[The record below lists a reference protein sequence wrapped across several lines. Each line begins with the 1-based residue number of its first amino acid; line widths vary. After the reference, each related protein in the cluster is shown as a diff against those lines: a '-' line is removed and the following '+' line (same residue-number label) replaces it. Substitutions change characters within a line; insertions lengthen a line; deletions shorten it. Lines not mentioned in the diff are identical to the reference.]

1 MIVGDGPA
9 MRGYNCNEQ
18 FLPLSTDCR
27 ETNLE
32 VQEETEPGA
41 KKDPG
46 LKMEISE
53 INAGSKT
60 SSVKD
65 QSGTEVQDVILC
77 KARQRVV
84 VCSSLVG
91 RPTRCSLL
99 FLFGFLF

>member
-1 MIVGDGPA
+1 

-41 KKDPG
+41 KKDSG
-46 LKMEISE
+46 WKMEISE
-53 INAGSKT
+53 INAGSKI

-65 QSGTEVQDVILC
+65 QSGTKVQRAMVCNSLNEVGWSWC
-77 KARQRVV
+77 
-84 VCSSLVG
+84 LVG
-91 RPTRCSLL
+91 RREK
-99 FLFGFLF
+99 

>member
-41 KKDPG
+41 KKTPG
-46 LKMEISE
+46 GKWKFLK
-53 INAGSKT
+53 
-60 SSVKD
+60 
-65 QSGTEVQDVILC
+65 
-77 KARQRVV
+77 
-84 VCSSLVG
+84 
-91 RPTRCSLL
+91 
-99 FLFGFLF
+99 